1 MVEFQK
7 PRFLIKFLAAVVMVC
22 LGTLG
27 MPEKNEAASGPSG
40 GSEEARA
47 ASLGPMPSSATFRI
61 CNV

>member
-7 PRFLIKFLAAVVMVC
+7 PRFLIKFLAAVVRGA

-47 ASLGPMPSSATFRI
+47 ASLGSDALVREFLTLD
-61 CNV
+61 V